1 MVVECRNHLSI
12 LAPYMKIYANY
23 ISLLCAIIL
32 YAALCIALHP
42 MLGYLLDSDGVAYL
56 TIAKRVADGQ
66 YIQSING
73 LWSPLNSW
81 LLVPFIQHGMDA
93 WLVAKLMNVCLGA
106 IVITLTFLLFQ
117 RFNLTQKSQ
126 AALLLALAIV
136 MVHNVYLQVF
146 GDILQL
152 IFLLSYLLILWSDR
166 FASSYWKAIL
176 CALMMGIG
184 FYAKAYSL
192 AFFLVHFAMTL
203 YWYYKKQKIE
213 LKRAITLYGIGVIT
227 IILTIAPWTF
237 ALHKKYG
244 DWSMTGHAGK
254 LNMSWQIN
262 SGKTFRE
269 DIKLLIPPTYNDSP
283 SFWEDPYPSQQ
294 HLSTP
299 MSSPSHF
306 IKWIARIIHTVLMAI
321 GCMNDISSLAI
332 AILLISFVYFF
343 FRKKQT
349 PIDDRECQ
357 LQLLIITALTIPL
370 GYLMMHIETRYIWI
384 NSMLTMILG
393 AILLEK
399 ATARF
404 TPLLSWS
411 ALLVLA
417 SSFIVFPILDIKN
430 LAYKNKDLFT
440 CSDALKNNH
449 IQGSFT
455 SNGVDAGR
463 MWVVAY
469 LTKNPFYTIE
479 RSDYSIEEL
488 ISEMKRYKVQ
498 YYLFQSENNK
508 PDIRLTNDSFHFI
521 MKGDGYDIYSLK

>member
-1 MVVECRNHLSI
+1 
-12 LAPYMKIYANY
+12 
-23 ISLLCAIIL
+23 
-32 YAALCIALHP
+32 
-42 MLGYLLDSDGVAYL
+42 
-56 TIAKRVADGQ
+56 
-66 YIQSING
+66 
-73 LWSPLNSW
+73 
-81 LLVPFIQHGMDA
+81 
-93 WLVAKLMNVCLGA
+93 
-106 IVITLTFLLFQ
+106 
-117 RFNLTQKSQ
+117 
-126 AALLLALAIV
+126 
-136 MVHNVYLQVF
+136 
-146 GDILQL
+146 
-152 IFLLSYLLILWSDR
+152 
-166 FASSYWKAIL
+166 
-176 CALMMGIG
+176 
-184 FYAKAYSL
+184 
-192 AFFLVHFAMTL
+192 
-203 YWYYKKQKIE
+203 
-213 LKRAITLYGIGVIT
+213 
-227 IILTIAPWTF
+227 
-237 ALHKKYG
+237 
-244 DWSMTGHAGK
+244 
-254 LNMSWQIN
+254 
-262 SGKTFRE
+262 
-269 DIKLLIPPTYNDSP
+269 
-283 SFWEDPYPSQQ
+283 
-294 HLSTP
+294 
-299 MSSPSHF
+299 
-306 IKWIARIIHTVLMAI
+306 
-321 GCMNDISSLAI
+321 
-332 AILLISFVYFF
+332 
-343 FRKKQT
+343 
-349 PIDDRECQ
+349 
-357 LQLLIITALTIPL
+357 
-370 GYLMMHIETRYIWI
+370 MMHIETRYIWI